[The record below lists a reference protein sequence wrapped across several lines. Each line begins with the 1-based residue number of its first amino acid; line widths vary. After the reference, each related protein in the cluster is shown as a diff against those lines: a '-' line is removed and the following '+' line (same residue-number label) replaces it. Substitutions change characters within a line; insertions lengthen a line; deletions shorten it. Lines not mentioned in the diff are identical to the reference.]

1 MALVTDLLGQEAQAL
16 DASGGSLCAHVDALA
31 AVEPD
36 NDTDRHRLEIARAT
50 IDTAM
55 ITYPPLVRFP
65 EVEDAGWSA
74 IRDAIIGRCT
84 PRDATDA
91 IQAAAHEVLA

>member
-1 MALVTDLLGQEAQAL
+1 VPE
-16 DASGGSLCAHVDALA
+16 
-31 AVEPD
+31 
-36 NDTDRHRLEIARAT
+36 NDTDRRRLELTRAT

-65 EVEDAGWSA
+65 EIEDAGWSA
-74 IRDAIIGRCT
+74 IRDALTGRCT
-84 PRDATDA
+84 PSDATRA